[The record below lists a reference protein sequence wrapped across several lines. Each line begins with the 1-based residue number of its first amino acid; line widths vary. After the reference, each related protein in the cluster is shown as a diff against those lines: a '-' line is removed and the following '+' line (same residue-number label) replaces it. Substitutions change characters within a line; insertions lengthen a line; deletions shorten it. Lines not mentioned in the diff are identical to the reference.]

1 MVNINQ
7 AGAVFWPENAAAYSC
22 IWPSWCSPMGWWPQA
37 TSAAPKPPPAAAFN
51 PEKNFTITKIEPV
64 AAKEEVRIH
73 FSQPVPIE
81 VLQSY
86 LRFLPRLKV
95 DWSQSSVTPEGVA
108 VIKANFK
115 YGAGHFVTLKEGV
128 AVQGRTYFPTVTTFM
143 MPNRPPTVEFVGDKR
158 VIERDSQQLVHVKVA
173 NVDNISLGQVR
184 VPPLL
189 LPQALAA
196 EKSGADLKQTAGG
209 VEHRRGAAKTP
220 RRGQKRLR
228 HLCRQRPWKSTS
240 FSRPGVKKT
249 ASWPC
254 PCP

>member
-1 MVNINQ
+1 MVNIKKLGRFSGGKFLIFFVML
-7 AGAVFWPENAAAYSC
+7 ALAALTVGGWPHAAA
-22 IWPSWCSPMGWWPQA
+22 
-37 TSAAPKPPPAAAFN
+37 AAPKPPPAAAFN

-81 VLQSY
+81 ILQSY

-196 EKSGADLKQTAGG
+196 EKAGADLKQTLD
-209 VEHRRGAAKTP
+209 ELNTAAAPAQTP

-228 HLCRQRPWKSTS
+228 HLCGRA
-240 FSRPGVKKT
+240 PGR
-249 ASWPC
+249 APAF
-254 PCP
+254 PGGG